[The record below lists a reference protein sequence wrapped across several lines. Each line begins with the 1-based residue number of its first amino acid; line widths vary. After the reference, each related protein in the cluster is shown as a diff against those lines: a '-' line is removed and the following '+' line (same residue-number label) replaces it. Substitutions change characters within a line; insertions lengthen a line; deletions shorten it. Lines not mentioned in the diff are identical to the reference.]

1 MLLHRTWLR
10 SELLP
15 VLGGRYRSERLVTP
29 TLALYGERDPVT
41 PARLFQGHERYADDL
56 RVEGVQDAG
65 HLLPEER
72 PELVA
77 ERALEF
83 FG

>member
-10 SELLP
+10 SELP
-15 VLGGRYRSERLVTP
+15 AVLRGRYRSERLVTP

-41 PARLFQGHERYADDL
+41 PARLFEGHERYADDL
-56 RVEGVQDAG
+56 RVEGVEGAG

-72 PELVA
+72 PDLVA
-77 ERALEF
+77 GRALDF